1 MSTGWPT
8 WTGWDLNPWPPACKA
23 GDLPLIYRPTVKGV
37 SRILFN
43 NFSLLDEVCGSRPTL
58 LVVGGDPSA
67 GSPTDTLLRLSPARR
82 AQVRHRQDD
91 GASPRLHSGGVT
103 GGVCKEQGHIH
114 RGMLTRDY
122 YGFRLHEGEFQPSI
136 RTTAGFRDCLPLLGS
151 EPIVPAFVARV

>member
-1 MSTGWPT
+1 MGFEPMASCLQSRRST
-8 WTGWDLNPWPPACKA
+8 A
-23 GDLPLIYRPTVKGV
+23 DLPAHCKGV

-82 AQVRHRQDD
+82 ARVRT
-91 GASPRLHSGGVT
+91 SPEERPSPGPDSHGLT

-114 RGMLTRDY
+114 RAMLRRDY
-122 YGFRLHEGEFQPSI
+122 YGFRLHEGGFQPSI
-136 RTTAGFRDCLPLLGS
+136 RTWAGFRDYLPLSGS